1 VISNDNPSPLSA
13 ALDGFSRDAGLT
25 PMDESGAVPVRM
37 DPDIVVTARHL
48 GQVCAQREIFHH
60 NSDMVFFDWEGER
73 RQMSPTV
80 FRTWVR
86 DSANCLIYE
95 KRDKATDKPL
105 SITLTKDASTT
116 ILESQPFKQRIRPL
130 HSMNPVQLPVLRPG
144 KKLELLPIGY
154 DDATG
159 IFTTDTGIT
168 IDTTMDIAA
177 AKANFRRMFGGFP
190 LTDERSWSVMLGAF
204 LALYVRHLPGGSSL
218 RPGILA
224 LANKPASGKSVICK
238 AFQYPVLGRAP
249 TVKMKE
255 GEQLDKEIEAMMI
268 AGKPALFFDNV
279 KGGLYSA
286 TIDALLTS
294 EEQEGRAMGGH
305 STFRAKNS
313 ALLIV
318 SGNNLSADEDA
329 VRRFLVIDLF
339 EAGEPKDRHVPRE
352 SLLNDEVMKQKE
364 WREHALSIM
373 YAFVRHWHEAGMP
386 EGSITFPTFENYSWL
401 LGGIVEAA
409 GFGNPFVPPD
419 IPDALNPDQSE
430 FVELM
435 EEVLAEMAGETE
447 KDFTLQDLCMYA
459 RRRGI
464 YEPKVGTVADGRKL
478 TVKEE
483 KLDKNEAGFAEDRG
497 YMNEAMRAGFG
508 KKIKKQI
515 GTTAKVGG
523 AKLEF
528 GKRYQSRKTT
538 YSVKR
543 LE

>member
-1 VISNDNPSPLSA
+1 
-13 ALDGFSRDAGLT
+13 
-25 PMDESGAVPVRM
+25 MDESGAVPVRM
-37 DPDIVVTARHL
+37 DPDLVVTARHL
-48 GQVCAQREIFHH
+48 GQVCAQREIFQQ
-60 NSDMVFFDWEGER
+60 NSELVFFDWSGER
-73 RQMSPTV
+73 RQMNPAI
-80 FRTWVR
+80 FRTWIR
-86 DSANCLIYE
+86 DRANCLIFE
-95 KRDKATDKPL
+95 KRDKASDKPL
-105 SITLTKDASTT
+105 PITLTKDAATT
-116 ILESQPFKQRIRPL
+116 ILESEPFQQRVRPL
-130 HSMNPVQLPVLRPG
+130 TAMNPVPLPVLRPG
-144 KKLELLPIGY
+144 KKLELLPTGY
-154 DDATG
+154 DDETG
-159 IFTTDTGIT
+159 IFTVDTGIK

-190 LTDERSWSVMLGAF
+190 LTDERSWSVLLGAF

-224 LANKPASGKSVICK
+224 LANKPATGKSVICK

-249 TVKMKE
+249 TVKMKQ

-279 KGGLYSA
+279 YGGLFSA

-305 STFRAKNS
+305 GVFRAKNS

-318 SGNNLSADEDA
+318 SGNNLQANEDA
-329 VRRFLVIDLF
+329 IRRFLVIDLF
-339 EAGEPKDRHVPRE
+339 ESGEAKDRQVPRE
-352 SLLNDEVMKQKE
+352 SLLNDEVMKQKG

-373 YAFVRHWHEAGMP
+373 YAFVKNWHECGMP

-409 GFGNPFVPPD
+409 GYGNPFVPPD
-419 IPDALNPDQSE
+419 IPDALNPDMAE

-435 EEVLAEMAGETE
+435 EEVLMEMGDETE
-447 KDFTLQDLCMYA
+447 KDFTLQDLCRFA

-464 YEPKVGTVADGRKL
+464 YEPKVGTMDDGRKL
-478 TVKEE
+478 TIKEE
-483 KLDKNEAGFAEDRG
+483 KLDKGECSYAVDRG
-497 YMNEAMRAGFG
+497 YMNEQQRSGFG

-515 GTTAKVGG
+515 GTMPRVKGV
-523 AKLEF
+523 KLEF

-543 LE
+543 LD